1 MSEESTYEQGNA
13 VFVPARVAFRGKIV
27 AIFLLLNWALMGW
40 FTIRAPSGWFTALTL
55 FLGLICLIAGLSQW
69 RAAQNAKRAPM
80 VRWNDDHFAFR
91 PYSRL
96 VWVELPWRRLR
107 NASTKRVRRDRPSGD
122 HVEVSIEEKRILF
135 LGWPD
140 GAEDGEVRADDALAP
155 RPVLGL
161 AGFSDQDQARIL
173 ALLRRR
179 ILKRS

>member
-1 MSEESTYEQGNA
+1 MSEEAAYAQEDA
-13 VFVPARVAFRGKIV
+13 VFVPSRVASRGKIV
-27 AIFLLLNWALMGW
+27 ATFLLLNWALMGW
-40 FTIRAPSGWFTALTL
+40 FTVRAPSGWFSALTL
-55 FLGLICLIAGLSQW
+55 ALGLICLIAGLSQW

-91 PYSRL
+91 SYSRM

-107 NASTKRVRRDRPSGD
+107 LANTKRVRRDRPSGD
-122 HVEVSIEEKRILF
+122 HVEVSIEDQRVLF

-140 GAEDGEVRADDALAP
+140 DPEDGESRDDAVAP

-161 AGFSDQDQARIL
+161 AGFSDQDQNRIL

-179 ILKRS
+179 ILKRV